1 MTSAFLPLGGNVE
14 HQILSRKVMVNMKFE
29 LGPLVRWIK
38 CFVYNT
44 KVAKMNIYYLFLYL
58 RISPLKMPDIYFQP
72 HLQLAIGSFG
82 LIHFPWTLT
91 LKSWWCKQAGTA
103 VVVVHVARLSSQSSS
118 GSRIAVAGS

>member
-29 LGPLVRWIK
+29 LGPLVRWIQ

-58 RISPLKMPDIYFQP
+58 RISPLKMPDIYFAALP
-72 HLQLAIGSFG
+72 DISFAACRRFFWSDPLSMDFDSEELVMQASRDCSG
-82 LIHFPWTLT
+82 GGACSKIEFPEQQW
-91 LKSWWCKQAGTA
+91 
-103 VVVVHVARLSSQSSS
+103 
-118 GSRIAVAGS
+118 